1 MPYIDHLLLAKIF
14 LTVVAGVLCLYY
26 VRVLMIAVRH
36 HRLQSRMKF
45 KQSELIAL
53 SAEVN
58 RLSQDDSHW
67 KQLHEEVS
75 SLDPQGMRQWLERM
89 RINA

>member
-1 MPYIDHLLLAKIF
+1 MPYIDHPLLAKI
-14 LTVVAGVLCLYY
+14 VVAIVVGVLCLYY
-26 VRVLMIAVRH
+26 LRVLTIAVRH
-36 HRLQSRMKF
+36 QRLQARMKF

-67 KQLHEEVS
+67 KQLHQEVS
-75 SLDPQGMRQWLERM
+75 SLDSQGMRQWL
-89 RINA
+89 